1 VASYIVILGPPGAGK
16 GTQARRLCERLG
28 VPHVASGDLFREH
41 LKNDTDLGR
50 LARGYIDRG
59 GLVPDDVTIA
69 MIRERLSRPDA
80 TVGALLDGFPRTRPQ
95 AEALDQMLADLGGKI
110 DAVAVIRVGVPV
122 LIRRLM
128 GRLMCRAGGH
138 IYHEDYNPPR
148 RAGVCDIDGTEL
160 YQRSDDDEATVT
172 HRIQVY
178 LAETAPLIAHY
189 RRRGVVAEVD
199 GDQPIEAVTEDLL
212 AAMPAGLVR

>member
-1 VASYIVILGPPGAGK
+1 M
-16 GTQARRLCERLG
+16 CERLG

-80 TVGALLDGFPRTRPQ
+80 AVGALLDGFPRTRPQ

-148 RAGVCDIDGTEL
+148 RAGVCDIDGSEL

-199 GDQPIEAVTEDLL
+199 GDRPIEAVTEDLL
-212 AAMPAGLVR
+212 AAMPAGLAR

>member
-189 RRRGVVAEVD
+189 RRRGVVAEVN

>member
-1 VASYIVILGPPGAGK
+1 VAAYIVLLGPPGAGK
-16 GTQARRLCERLG
+16 GTQAKRLCERLG
-28 VPHVASGDLFREH
+28 LTHVASGDLFREH
-41 LKNDTDLGR
+41 LKNETELGR

-59 GLVPDDVTIA
+59 GLVPDGVTIA

-80 TVGALLDGFPRTRPQ
+80 AAGALLDGFPRTRPQ
-95 AEALDQMLADLGGKI
+95 AEALDVMLTDLGGKI
-110 DAVAVIRVGVPV
+110 DAVVVVRASVPV

-138 IYHEDYNPPR
+138 IYHMDYNPPR
-148 RAGVCDIDGTEL
+148 TPGVCDNDGTEL
-160 YQRSDDDEATVT
+160 YQRSDDDESTVT

-189 RRRGVVAEVD
+189 RRRGVVTEVN
-199 GDQPIEAVTEDLL
+199 GDQPIESVTEDVL
-212 AAMPAGLVR
+212 ASLPAGLVR

>member
-1 VASYIVILGPPGAGK
+1 
-16 GTQARRLCERLG
+16 LCERLG

-50 LARGYIDRG
+50 LARAYIDRG

-148 RAGVCDIDGTEL
+148 RAGVCDIDGSEL
-160 YQRSDDDEATVT
+160 YQRSDEDEATVT

>member
-1 VASYIVILGPPGAGK
+1 
-16 GTQARRLCERLG
+16 LCERLG

-110 DAVAVIRVGVPV
+110 DAVAVIRVRVPV

-148 RAGVCDIDGTEL
+148 RAGVCDIDGSEL

-199 GDQPIEAVTEDLL
+199 GDRPIEAVTEDLL

>member
-1 VASYIVILGPPGAGK
+1 MAAYIVLLGPPGAGK
-16 GTQARRLCERLG
+16 GTQAKRLCERLG
-28 VPHVASGDLFREH
+28 LTHVASGDLFREH
-41 LKNDTDLGR
+41 LKNETELGR

-59 GLVPDDVTIA
+59 GLVPDGVTIA

-80 TVGALLDGFPRTRPQ
+80 AAGALLDGFPRTRPQ
-95 AEALDQMLADLGGKI
+95 AEALDVMLTDLGGKI
-110 DAVAVIRVGVPV
+110 DAVVVVRASVPV

-138 IYHEDYNPPR
+138 IYHMDYNPPR
-148 RAGVCDIDGTEL
+148 TPGVCDNDGTEL
-160 YQRSDDDEATVT
+160 YQRSDDDESTVT

-189 RRRGVVAEVD
+189 RRRGVVTEVN
-199 GDQPIEAVTEDLL
+199 GDQPIESVTEDVL
-212 AAMPAGLVR
+212 ASLPAGLVR

>member
-1 VASYIVILGPPGAGK
+1 
-16 GTQARRLCERLG
+16 
-28 VPHVASGDLFREH
+28 
-41 LKNDTDLGR
+41 
-50 LARGYIDRG
+50 
-59 GLVPDDVTIA
+59 
-69 MIRERLSRPDA
+69 LSRPDA

-110 DAVAVIRVGVPV
+110 DAVAVIRVRVPV

-148 RAGVCDIDGTEL
+148 RAGVCDIDGSEL

-199 GDQPIEAVTEDLL
+199 GDRPIEAVTEDLL

>member
-1 VASYIVILGPPGAGK
+1 
-16 GTQARRLCERLG
+16 
-28 VPHVASGDLFREH
+28 
-41 LKNDTDLGR
+41 
-50 LARGYIDRG
+50 
-59 GLVPDDVTIA
+59 
-69 MIRERLSRPDA
+69 LSRPDA

-189 RRRGVVAEVD
+189 RRRGVVAEVN

>member
-1 VASYIVILGPPGAGK
+1 MASYIVILGPPGAGK

-80 TVGALLDGFPRTRPQ
+80 AVGALLDGFPRTRPQ
-95 AEALDQMLADLGGKI
+95 AEALDQMLADFGGKI

-148 RAGVCDIDGTEL
+148 RAGVCDIDGSEL

-199 GDQPIEAVTEDLL
+199 GDRPIEAVTEDLL
-212 AAMPAGLVR
+212 AAMPAGLAR

>member
-1 VASYIVILGPPGAGK
+1 MASYIVILGPPGAGK

-50 LARGYIDRG
+50 LARAYIDRG

>member
-1 VASYIVILGPPGAGK
+1 
-16 GTQARRLCERLG
+16 LCERLG

-69 MIRERLSRPDA
+69 MIRERLSRSDA

-95 AEALDQMLADLGGKI
+95 AEALDQMLADLGGEI

-148 RAGVCDIDGTEL
+148 RAGVCDIDGSEL

>member
-1 VASYIVILGPPGAGK
+1 
-16 GTQARRLCERLG
+16 
-28 VPHVASGDLFREH
+28 
-41 LKNDTDLGR
+41 
-50 LARGYIDRG
+50 
-59 GLVPDDVTIA
+59 
-69 MIRERLSRPDA
+69 
-80 TVGALLDGFPRTRPQ
+80 
-95 AEALDQMLADLGGKI
+95 
-110 DAVAVIRVGVPV
+110 VPV

-189 RRRGVVAEVD
+189 RRRGVVAEVN

>member
-1 VASYIVILGPPGAGK
+1 MASYIVILGPPGAGK

-189 RRRGVVAEVD
+189 RRRGVVAEVN

>member
-1 VASYIVILGPPGAGK
+1 
-16 GTQARRLCERLG
+16 
-28 VPHVASGDLFREH
+28 VASGDLFREH
-41 LKNDTDLGR
+41 LKNDTELGR

-59 GLVPDDVTIA
+59 GLVPDGVTIA

-80 TVGALLDGFPRTRPQ
+80 AVGALLDGFPRTRPQ
-95 AEALDQMLADLGGKI
+95 AEALDEMLADLGGKI
-110 DAVAVIRVGVPV
+110 DAVAVIRVRVPV

-148 RAGVCDIDGTEL
+148 RAGVCDVDGSEL

>member
-1 VASYIVILGPPGAGK
+1 MAAYIVILGPPGAGK
-16 GTQARRLCERLG
+16 GTQAARLCERLG
-28 VPHVASGDLFREH
+28 LLHVSSGDLFREH
-41 LKNDTDLGR
+41 LKNETQLGR

-80 TVGALLDGFPRTRPQ
+80 AAGALLDGFPRTRPQ
-95 AEALDQMLADLGGKI
+95 AEELDRMLAELGGRI
-110 DAVAVIRVGVPV
+110 DAVAVIRVSMPV

-138 IYHEDYNPPR
+138 IYHLDYNPPR
-148 RAGVCDIDGTEL
+148 TPGVCDVDGTEL

-189 RRRGVVAEVD
+189 RMRRAVVEVD
-199 GDQPIEAVTEDLL
+199 GEQSIEAVTDDLL
-212 AAMPAGLVR
+212 AALPKGLAR